1 MAKNDRGFTLIELIV
16 VIAILGIMAAV
27 IAMSPTVAAAARAR
41 SCAVQLTDQIAR
53 CRINCLSHSGDNNY
67 ITIRR
72 ANDGSYVVETFLN
85 ATSAGTD
92 TISGRGVSLSYAD
105 NGQNYIIGNTSAGD
119 VFNGN
124 LITTP
129 AKLSFSRGTGALKD
143 GCGMADN
150 TADLVFT
157 VSGGG
162 RSYKITVTRST
173 GAITRS

>member
-53 CRINCLSHSGDNNY
+53 CRIICLSHSGDNNY
-67 ITIRR
+67 ITIHR

-85 ATSAGTD
+85 GTSAGTD

-105 NGQNYIIGNTSAGD
+105 NGDYVIGNTAAGD
-119 VFNGN
+119 KTSAY
-124 LITTP
+124 LITEP
-129 AKLSFSRGTGALKD
+129 AKLGFSRGTGALKYD
-143 GCGMADN
+143 CGMAN
-150 TADLVFT
+150 SNADLVFT

>member
-67 ITIRR
+67 ITIHR

-85 ATSAGTD
+85 GTSAGTD
-92 TISGRGVSLSYAD
+92 TISGRGVSLTFMDGS
-105 NGQNYIIGNTSAGD
+105 QKLIIGNKTAGDKTSAY
-119 VFNGN
+119 
-124 LITTP
+124 LITEP
-129 AKLSFSRGTGALKD
+129 AKLGFSRGTGALKYD
-143 GCGMADN
+143 CGMADD